1 MDIHHWNASTR
12 LRVSLLVH
20 LDANGDPKM
29 LVSCKDRETGHEM
42 PESELTEQEKEEIKK
57 KTEQA
62 VKDLTNTL
70 R

>member
-1 MDIHHWNASTR
+1 MDMHHWNASAR

-20 LDANGDPKM
+20 LDANGEPRI
-29 LVSCKDRETGHEM
+29 LLSCKDRATGQEI
-42 PESELTEQEKEEIKK
+42 PEAELSEAEREEIRV

-62 VKDLTNTL
+62 VKDLKDTL